1 MSKHEARDAMRQA
14 IRSSHLFLVTPQ
26 GGIEKQHVDTRFC
39 WGSTFDMGWYL
50 QLKAWFGATKVP
62 EILKEPAVLP
72 MLVLLAVV

>member
-1 MSKHEARDAMRQA
+1 
-14 IRSSHLFLVTPQ
+14 
-26 GGIEKQHVDTRFC
+26 
-39 WGSTFDMGWYL
+39 MGWYL